1 MRRQYQQAGLA
12 ESDLAADPME
22 QFRRWYADWET
33 TGVREL
39 STMTVSTVDAEGW
52 PACRAVLLKGID
64 QRGFVFFTN
73 RESAKGRAL
82 DHTGRA
88 ALTFVWDALERQV
101 RVVGEVERVSAE
113 ESDEY
118 FASRPRGS
126 QIGAWAS
133 TQSEVVDGRGV
144 LVTAAAVVATRFP
157 RSIPRPPHWG
167 GYRVLPVMI
176 EFWQG
181 RPDRLH
187 DRLRFRRDG
196 DSWTV
201 DRLAP

>member
-144 LVTAAAVVATRFP
+144 LVTAAAAVATRFP